1 MLVTPRAFVGEH
13 DYSRIL
19 VLDLV
24 FNFVLYFMSLIS
36 FDSCLGIKAT
46 QGYVKEAGV
55 SFLVIYKCLN
65 EILMKYGFAQLVKEK
80 MSKPF

>member
-1 MLVTPRAFVGEH
+1 
-13 DYSRIL
+13 
-19 VLDLV
+19 
-24 FNFVLYFMSLIS
+24 MSLTS

-55 SFLVIYKCLN
+55 SFLVIHKCLN
-65 EILMKYGFAQLVKEK
+65 EVLMKYGFAQLVKAK

>member
-1 MLVTPRAFVGEH
+1 
-13 DYSRIL
+13 
-19 VLDLV
+19 
-24 FNFVLYFMSLIS
+24 MSLIS

-65 EILMKYGFAQLVKEK
+65 KILMKYGFAQLVKEK

>member
-1 MLVTPRAFVGEH
+1 M
-13 DYSRIL
+13 
-19 VLDLV
+19 LDLV
-24 FNFVLYFMSLIS
+24 FNLVLYFMSLTS

-55 SFLVIYKCLN
+55 SFLVIHKCLN
-65 EILMKYGFAQLVKEK
+65 EVLMKYGFAQLVKAK